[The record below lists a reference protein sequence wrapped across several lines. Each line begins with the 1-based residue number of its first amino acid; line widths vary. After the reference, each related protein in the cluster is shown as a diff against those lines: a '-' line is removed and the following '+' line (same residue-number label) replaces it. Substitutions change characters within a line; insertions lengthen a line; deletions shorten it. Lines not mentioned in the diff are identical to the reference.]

1 MTNTILSCS
10 ILAVIVFGIQFAL
23 CLKTSGRFTK
33 YIPLCVIMLFY
44 IAALI
49 MYGMKFCFCK
59 ALSHKERVVVGIL
72 ECCTRSSCYRPER
85 ILCDIERNVYL
96 LCESF
101 GKSSEK

>member
-10 ILAVIVFGIQFAL
+10 ILAIIVFGIQLTL

-49 MYGMKFCFCK
+49 MYLTDTLSGSEGFAIWIMAAYILAVVNTV
-59 ALSHKERVVVGIL
+59 ALASNLAAWIVAYIITCRTPQSPRER
-72 ECCTRSSCYRPER
+72 
-85 ILCDIERNVYL
+85 
-96 LCESF
+96 
-101 GKSSEK
+101 K